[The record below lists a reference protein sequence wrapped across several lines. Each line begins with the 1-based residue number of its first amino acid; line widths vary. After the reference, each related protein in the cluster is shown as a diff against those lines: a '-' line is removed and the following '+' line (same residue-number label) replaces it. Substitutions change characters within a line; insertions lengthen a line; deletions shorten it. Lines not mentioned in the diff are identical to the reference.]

1 MTDTSNQ
8 DTQPVEPDF
17 AALLQAAG
25 EQQAQDDKNVLGK
38 DFPYTVRTITGIKP
52 GLEKIAFPDIKRSGG
67 VDRPMR
73 YGGHLLVDQNG
84 AIARSPYDPVKES
97 RVELTKIGG
106 TAVGAS
112 VLNLLAS
119 RGYYGVNGKP
129 SQSAL
134 AGTRYEPKDLQAMED
149 LLYYANSRGSTWE
162 PLIAELAV
170 MPAVQGTGGGGA
182 RVRVTS
188 AEDLGV
194 YLREESFRQL
204 GRNLTKSELQ
214 QAIAGIQNQQR
225 QRALSA
231 QDAPSLQTAAQMQV
245 AGVDPNRAA
254 AMRLGRALELLVSG
268 Q

>member
-1 MTDTSNQ
+1 MANGDNQ
-8 DTQPVEPDF
+8 DTQPVEQDF
-17 AALLQAAG
+17 AAMLKAAG
-25 EQQAQDDKNVLGK
+25 QQQDDKNILGK
-38 DFPYTVRTITGIKP
+38 DFPYATRTVTGIKP
-52 GLEKIAFPDIKRSGG
+52 GLEQIAFPDIKRTGS

-84 AIARSPYDPVKES
+84 NIARNPYDPVKES
-97 RVELTKIGG
+97 RVELTKIAG
-106 TAVGAS
+106 TAVGSS

-134 AGTRYEPKDLQAMED
+134 AGTRFEQKDLQAMED

-170 MPAVQGTGGGGA
+170 MPAVQGTGGGT

-214 QAIAGIQNQQR
+214 QAISNIQNQQR
-225 QRALSA
+225 QRAASA
-231 QDAPSLQTAAQMQV
+231 QDAPSVQTAAQMQV

>member
-1 MTDTSNQ
+1 MAEPQ
-8 DTQPVEPDF
+8 DNTQPPIDQDF
-17 AALLQAAG
+17 QRILQQAATTTEKIEG
-25 EQQAQDDKNVLGK
+25 LGK
-38 DFPYTVRTITGIKP
+38 EFPYPVRTVTGVKP
-52 GLEKIAFPDIKRSGG
+52 GLEPIAFPDIKRTGG

-84 AIARSPYDPVKES
+84 NVARSPYDPVKES
-97 RVELTKIGG
+97 RIELTKIAG
-106 TAVGAS
+106 TAAGAS
-112 VLNLLAS
+112 LLNLLAS

-129 SQSAL
+129 SATAL
-134 AGTRYEPKDLQAMED
+134 AGTRLESKDLQAMED

-162 PLIAELAV
+162 PLVAELAV
-170 MPAVQGTGGGGA
+170 MPAMQGTGGGS

-204 GRNLTKSELQ
+204 GRNLTRGELQ
-214 QAIAGIQNQQR
+214 QAIANIQNQQR
-225 QRALSA
+225 QRAASA

>member
-1 MTDTSNQ
+1 MANGENQ
-8 DTQPVEPDF
+8 DTTPVDQDF
-17 AALLQAAG
+17 AAILKAAG
-25 EQQAQDDKNVLGK
+25 EQQQEEKNILGK
-38 DFPYTVRTITGIKP
+38 DFPYAVRNVTGIKP
-52 GLEKIAFPDIKRSGG
+52 GLEQIAFPDLQRPS
-67 VDRPMR
+67 VDRMR
-73 YGGHLLVDQNG
+73 YGGHLLVDKNG
-84 AIARSPYDPVKES
+84 VIARSPYDPVKES

-129 SQSAL
+129 SASAL

-170 MPAVQGTGGGGA
+170 MPAVQATGGGGP

-214 QAIAGIQNQQR
+214 QAISNIQNQQR
-225 QRALSA
+225 QRATSA
-231 QDAPSLQTAAQMQV
+231 QDSPALQTAAQMQV